1 MQEFIKKEKVS
12 DLELMELKHRLLQEL
27 GWSYQTLQRKFRG
40 TTEFTKTDYKACQA
54 LLEDIRLENE
64 EKELQEN
71 KKRKRRIFWWRIK
84 RVLPYYLRNR
94 ARNK

>member
-1 MQEFIKKEKVS
+1 MKEFIEREKVT
-12 DLELMELKHRLLQEL
+12 DLEFMELKHRLLQEL
-27 GWSYQTLQRKFRG
+27 GWSYQVLQRKYRG
-40 TTEFTKTDYKACQA
+40 ATEFTKTDYKACLS

-71 KKRKRRIFWWRIK
+71 KKRKRRIFWWRLK
-84 RVLPYYLRNR
+84 RVLPYYLRKR